1 MKRQDYKAPDFELI
15 RFSLFDVLEAS
26 SQSGDVDLEAGDG
39 DDDWN
44 QLEW

>member
-1 MKRQDYKAPDFELI
+1 MKRQDYRAPDFELI

-26 SQSGDVDLEAGDG
+26 SQSGDVDTEVGG
-39 DDDWN
+39 EDDWN